1 MKTLQKTVFA
11 VLAGSLVTVG
21 AQAAV
26 TYGNG
31 MTAQPYIGAKVGQ
44 YDVDDADDEA
54 TSYGIYGG
62 AKFNPNW
69 GIEAEYLTTNDADA
83 GKDGTESWEY
93 NGQVYG
99 LYATYEYAFPNT
111 GGLYA
116 KGRLGV
122 AKNEIEVDYKDTA
135 FPEDNEKYSESDTGI
150 AGGLGLGY
158 NIAPNAAIEVAYE
171 WYPTI
176 DFDGEDVDSNG
187 ITLGANF
194 KF

>member
-1 MKTLQKTVFA
+1 MKTLQKTLLA
-11 VLAGSLVTVG
+11 VLAGSLMTVG

-26 TYGNG
+26 NYGSN

-44 YDVDDADDEA
+44 YDAEDTDKKA

-62 AKFNPNW
+62 TKFTPNF

-83 GKDGTESWEY
+83 GKEGTESWEY

>member
-1 MKTLQKTVFA
+1 MKILQKTLLA
-11 VLAGSLVTVG
+11 VLAGSLMTAG

-26 TYGNG
+26 NYGTFN
-31 MTAQPYIGAKVGQ
+31 TAQPYIGAKVGQ
-44 YDVDDADDEA
+44 YDADGADDEA

-62 AKFNPNW
+62 AKFTPNF
-69 GIEAEYLTTNDADA
+69 GVEAEYLTTNDADA
-83 GKDGTESWEY
+83 FKDGTESSEY

-99 LYATYEYAFPNT
+99 LYATYDYAFPNT

-116 KGRLGV
+116 KGRLGI

-135 FPEDNEKYSESDTGI
+135 YPEDNENFSESDTGI

-176 DFDGEDVDSNG
+176 ESDGDDVDVNG